1 MIVEF
6 NDLKINSVDHLR
18 NTVSSSKPNKS
29 YDLVVI
35 RDGRKKRLKVVLE
48 EMPGDDVLV
57 SSSRSNRTNELGIE
71 VSELTRSNRRKY
83 DVSNKED
90 GVIVTD
96 VRSGSPAENSGIQV
110 GDIITRVGT

>member
-48 EMPGDDVLV
+48 EDIVVVFGPDQNASEFAISAGTISYEVL
-57 SSSRSNRTNELGIE
+57 
-71 VSELTRSNRRKY
+71 
-83 DVSNKED
+83 
-90 GVIVTD
+90 
-96 VRSGSPAENSGIQV
+96 SGIGPRV
-110 GDIITRVGT
+110 KRIIHS

>member
-1 MIVEF
+1 
-6 NDLKINSVDHLR
+6 
-18 NTVSSSKPNKS
+18 
-29 YDLVVI
+29 
-35 RDGRKKRLKVVLE
+35 
-48 EMPGDDVLV
+48 MPGDDVLV
-57 SSSRSNRTNELGIE
+57 SSSRSNRTNELGLE

-110 GDIITRVGT
+110 GDIITRVGTKKCRTSAEFQKLLKETKRKNMVMLHLKRDGAARYLTLELED